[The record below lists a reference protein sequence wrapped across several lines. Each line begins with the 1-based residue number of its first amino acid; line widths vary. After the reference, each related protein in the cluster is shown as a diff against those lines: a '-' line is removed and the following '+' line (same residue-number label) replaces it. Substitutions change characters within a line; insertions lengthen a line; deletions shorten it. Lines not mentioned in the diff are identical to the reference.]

1 MSFVFKMLEKLDLK
15 DRKLLSSIE
24 MDARTPLTQLAK
36 KLKLSKQ
43 VVKYRMDR
51 LQKENFIQGY
61 YAVIDLNKLKQTI
74 YVVYLKL
81 SNITST
87 MENSWFNKINSDQ
100 AVMGLAKNSGNFDLT
115 IVIKAGNNHE
125 LNEVL
130 TRITKNH
137 SQYITRKIITSEIES
152 TYFNLKMIYNDA
164 KSFEVSTSDN
174 QHNNFKIDDLDLK
187 IIEEMS
193 DCRTN
198 LATIANKLK
207 ISANSVKNRLRK
219 LEKEKIII
227 CYKTKINYEKLGY
240 LHFRAILRIFDF
252 DDKTYL
258 RLKEFLKMQGHTE
271 SISKYIGYG
280 DIDFRFYVQDMSQ
293 YQEFMAHLKDSFPKE
308 ITEIEAMQIFDWKSI
323 RYTP

>member
-1 MSFVFKMLEKLDLK
+1 MLEKLDLK

-51 LQKENFIQGY
+51 LQKENLIQSY

-74 YVVYLKL
+74 YVVYFKL
-81 SNITST
+81 ANITSSIEQT
-87 MENSWFNKINSDQ
+87 WYNKLNSDK
-100 AVMGLAKNSGNFDLT
+100 AVMGFSKNSGNFDLT
-115 IVIKAGNNHE
+115 IVIKALNNHE
-125 LNEVL
+125 LNEVI
-130 TRITKNH
+130 TRITKG
-137 SQYITRKIITSEIES
+137 QGQFITRKIITSEIES
-152 TYFNLKMIYNDA
+152 TYFNLNIIYDEA
-164 KSFEVSTSDN
+164 KSFEASTSDN
-174 QHNNFKIDDLDLK
+174 QDVHINVDALDYK
-187 IIEEMS
+187 IIQEMS
-193 DCRTN
+193 NCRTN

-293 YQEFMAHLKDSFPKE
+293 YQEFMTHLKDSFPKE

-323 RYTP
+323 RYVL